1 MAYELDRQHGNEYRT
16 STIYGD
22 KRRKFTAISRHTIQ
36 NRSRD
41 RVRFFENGN
50 NKSMPILA
58 KRMVD
63 LPLIVETRR
72 PKPPAVV
79 VENRQPKPP
88 AMWRTSANKNNLL
101 KTVDIKSPRDKGEGW
116 CGGQQP
122 LIAPPSITAT

>member
-1 MAYELDRQHGNEYRT
+1 M
-16 STIYGD
+16 S
-22 KRRKFTAISRHTIQ
+22 
-36 NRSRD
+36 
-41 RVRFFENGN
+41 
-50 NKSMPILA
+50 ILA
-58 KRMVD
+58 KLKREASEPAEKPVMQQPSKQKPPSTPTTTLADGESKKAGGGLIVLEQRWPHERMVN
-63 LPLIVETRR
+63 LTLIVETRR